1 MSSKQVKP
9 EVQNLIDKSICNPQ
23 DLKTFIN
30 NENELIVSPR
40 LNAYFRLED
49 IETELDFKCK
59 ALEWLSFHIADNHW
73 FGKNKERKKLESFIN
88 YILGTN
94 ISHDD
99 FQTIY
104 MKLGNR
110 VNHELTIKFVESN
123 YDINLL
129 RENKEEKE

>member
-1 MSSKQVKP
+1 MSTKQVKP
-9 EVQNLIDKSICNPQ
+9 EVQNLINKSICNPQ
-23 DLKTFIN
+23 GLETFIN

-49 IETELDFKCK
+49 VETELDFKCK
-59 ALEWLSFHIADNHW
+59 CLEWLSFFIANNHW
-73 FGKNKERKKLESFIN
+73 FGKDKERKKLESFIN

-99 FQTIY
+99 FQIIY

-123 YDINLL
+123 YNINLL
-129 RENKEEKE
+129 RENK